1 MKYTYAIMMDD
12 KLDSRAFSNYKNAR
26 SYMMRKA
33 KQMNTYDS
41 LKPAIED
48 YSAEY
53 YYKPKHDLNDPFKTG
68 FIRIM
73 PLNVY
78 DEEEK

>member
-12 KLDSRAFSNYKNAR
+12 KLDSRAFANYKNAR
-26 SYMMRKA
+26 DYMERKA
-33 KQMNTYDS
+33 KQMNTYDR
-41 LKPAIED
+41 LDPIIED

-53 YYKPKHDLNDPFKTG
+53 FYKPKHDLNDPFKSG